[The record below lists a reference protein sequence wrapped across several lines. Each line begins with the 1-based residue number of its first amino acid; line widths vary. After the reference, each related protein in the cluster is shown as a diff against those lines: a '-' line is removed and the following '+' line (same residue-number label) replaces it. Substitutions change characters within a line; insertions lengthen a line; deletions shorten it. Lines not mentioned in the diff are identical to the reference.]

1 MFLIRSS
8 TRGRE
13 RGGEGEIQFF
23 PPIVPENREPEEKD
37 IEQSSKEG
45 NEFSNYPIGF
55 VYFYYLV
62 FRIDRRRYRSNGS
75 ENESIESKASA
86 GERGEGGRE
95 KGGKDFRSTKS
106 SLVLFI
112 FFCKRQTSSPPPFPL
127 LLLFSLLRLTLSN
140 EWERFAFYRASIQTR
155 SNFARFTTIVPAFR
169 KSIQSS
175 QPCPLPA
182 SVGTSPIVTR
192 PLFLRI
198 RGDRE
203 SKIRSYSLVI
213 FE

>member
-1 MFLIRSS
+1 MSPRTGNRKKKISS
-8 TRGRE
+8 SPRRKETSFST
-13 RGGEGEIQFF
+13 IQSDSSISTISSFES
-23 PPIVPENREPEEKD
+23 IEED
-37 IEQSSKEG
+37 
-45 NEFSNYPIGF
+45 
-55 VYFYYLV
+55 
-62 FRIDRRRYRSNGS
+62 IDRRGAKTNRSNR
-75 ENESIESKASA
+75 K
-86 GERGEGGRE
+86 RRRE
-95 KGGKDFRSTKS
+95 KGGREEGKKVERIFVRRNRVS
-106 SLVLFI
+106 SFLF

-203 SKIRSYSLVI
+203 SKIRSYSRVI